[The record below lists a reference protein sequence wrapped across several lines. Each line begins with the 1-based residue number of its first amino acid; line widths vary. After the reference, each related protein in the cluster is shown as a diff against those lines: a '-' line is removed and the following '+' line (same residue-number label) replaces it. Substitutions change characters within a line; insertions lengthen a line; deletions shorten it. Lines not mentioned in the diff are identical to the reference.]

1 MKKIIKSLCV
11 LLLFISISF
20 MIACSTQELKF
31 GKELVKVDG
40 MVDIL
45 IELDSKT
52 SDVGVMDSIMAGY
65 YINEE
70 YKGELMIIPD
80 LELANE
86 KYGIATRKDGAYTAK
101 VISKAI
107 IDLYKEGKVLEIASK
122 YGLEESLAIDENA
135 VIDLSD
141 ESGKADY
148 DEIIESGKLVVGY
161 TIFAPIAYEDNN
173 ELVGFD
179 IDLAK
184 AVCEKLGV
192 KVKFQIINWGTK
204 VFELESKAIDVIWN
218 GMTITDEIKANTS
231 VTIPYLKNKQVAVIR
246 FEDKEKYKTT
256 EDMKDAII
264 CAELGSAGQL
274 CVEKTKE
281 E

>member
-1 MKKIIKSLCV
+1 MKKVIKSLCV
-11 LLLFISISF
+11 LLLFVSISF
-20 MIACSTQELKF
+20 MIACSSQELKF

-45 IELDSKT
+45 VELDSKT

-86 KYGIATRKDGAYTAK
+86 KYGIAARKDGAYTAK

-107 IDLYKEGKVLEIASK
+107 IDLYKEGKVLEIAAK

-148 DEIIESGKLVVGY
+148 DEIVESGKLVVGY
-161 TIFAPIAYEDNN
+161 TIFAPIAYEDDG
-173 ELVGFD
+173 ELIGFD
-179 IDLAK
+179 TELAK
-184 AVCEKLGV
+184 AVGEKLGLEV
-192 KVKFQIINWGTK
+192 VFQVINWDTK

-218 GMTITDEIKANTS
+218 GMTITDKIKEETS

-246 FEDKEKYKTT
+246 VEDKDKYKTT
-256 EDMKDAII
+256 EDMLDAVI
-264 CAELGSAGQL
+264 CVESGSAGQM
-274 CVEKTKE
+274 CVEVE

>member
-1 MKKIIKSLCV
+1 MKKVIKSLCV

-20 MIACSTQELKF
+20 MVGCSSQELKF

-86 KYGIATRKDGAYTAK
+86 KYGIAARKDGAYTAK

-122 YGLEESLAIDENA
+122 YGLEDSLAIDENA

-161 TIFAPIAYEDNN
+161 TIFAPIAYEENG
-173 ELVGFD
+173 ELIGFD
-179 IDLAK
+179 IELAK
-184 AVCEKLGV
+184 AVGEKLGLEV
-192 KVKFQIINWGTK
+192 AFQVINWNTK

-218 GMTITDEIKANTS
+218 GMTITDKIKEETS

-246 FEDKEKYKTT
+246 VEDKDKYKTT
-256 EDMKDAII
+256 EDMLDAVI
-264 CAELGSAGQL
+264 CVESGSAGQI
-274 CVEKTKE
+274 CVEVE